1 MRLNILVALWISIFS
16 SLQISQNKLKN
27 ENQFQVQVQ
36 QNGDQAKKTSSVKV
50 FLQPPSDFY
59 STGPEN
65 ITVISSRPKNAPYAT
80 KKAK

>member
-1 MRLNILVALWISIFS
+1 MQLNILVVISIFS

-36 QNGDQAKKTSSVKV
+36 QNGDQATAKNSSVKF

-59 STGPEN
+59 PTGPEN

>member
-1 MRLNILVALWISIFS
+1 MRLNILVALWISISS

-65 ITVISSRPKNAPYAT
+65 IMVISSQTKNALYTT

>member
-36 QNGDQAKKTSSVKV
+36 QNGDQAKKK
-50 FLQPPSDFY
+50 L
-59 STGPEN
+59 
-65 ITVISSRPKNAPYAT
+65 AL
-80 KKAK
+80 